1 MEWPAWTYEALPK
14 TLLYAALLMIVGT
27 AVSRWMVIALTG
39 PVSELDQALERFGVV
54 ASVLALAALLLRA
67 LGHTAT
73 VFGAADALRWSNI
86 RVIAIESRWGQAW
99 RLQLFAAVAVVA
111 CAFAIRLKRRAGWF
125 LYSIAAFV
133 LCAMIPRLGHG
144 ATSTGHLVLHIL
156 HLVGVSAWL
165 GTLTVI
171 VWLYFRNSKV
181 RHTMAIL
188 LQCFSKIA
196 LPAAGL
202 AVITGVIAAA
212 IYVESFSNL
221 LTTTYGRTLLL
232 KAGGFVCIAACGWSN
247 WRRMGCSKAPRP
259 QTLIVELVFAAAVV
273 VITGV
278 LTETDHP

>member
-1 MEWPAWTYEALPK
+1 
-14 TLLYAALLMIVGT
+14 VR
-27 AVSRWMVIALTG
+27 V
-39 PVSELDQALERFGVV
+39 
-54 ASVLALAALLLRA
+54 

-73 VFGAADALRWSNI
+73 VFGLPDGLRWSNI

-99 RLQLFAAVAVVA
+99 RLQLIAGGALLA
-111 CAFAIRLKRRAGWF
+111 CAFSIRFHRRAGWL
-125 LYSIAAFV
+125 LYTIAAFG

-144 ATSTGHLVLHIL
+144 ATSNGHLLLHIL

-171 VWLYFRNSKV
+171 VWLYFRDSQV
-181 RHTMAIL
+181 RDTMAIL
-188 LQCFSKIA
+188 LQRFSKIA

-202 AVITGVIAAA
+202 AAITGVIAAA
-212 IYVESFSNL
+212 IYVQSFSNL

-247 WRRMGCSKAPRP
+247 WRRMRSSKAPRP
-259 QTLIVELVFAAAVV
+259 RTLITELVFAAAVV